1 VSTQLIEAG
10 VDVDFPVVYRA
21 LAGLDSIAQASG
33 RCNREGQLLHGD
45 VKLKGE
51 VFIFIPPEPAPS
63 GLLLKGEQATR
74 ELLAINP
81 CPELSPA
88 LFERYFRLWFASI
101 NSMDKEGILALLQPG
116 NGLEISFRTAAEKF
130 RLIPDDGAPIIVLLG
145 DSKKWISMLK
155 SKGTDRWLMRKL
167 QRYSV
172 NVHKDCLR
180 RLVDQHDVQE
190 VLPGIYVQANDLL
203 YDDVFGFIGCTDSVV
218 LSAEKLF
225 H

>member
-1 VSTQLIEAG
+1 
-10 VDVDFPVVYRA
+10 
-21 LAGLDSIAQASG
+21 
-33 RCNREGQLLHGD
+33 
-45 VKLKGE
+45 
-51 VFIFIPPEPAPS
+51 
-63 GLLLKGEQATR
+63 
-74 ELLAINP
+74 
-81 CPELSPA
+81 
-88 LFERYFRLWFASI
+88 
-101 NSMDKEGILALLQPG
+101 
-116 NGLEISFRTAAEKF
+116 
-130 RLIPDDGAPIIVLLG
+130 
-145 DSKKWISMLK
+145 MLK

-218 LSAEKLF
+218 LSAENLF